1 MADYLFSI
9 DSIDD
14 LSFTIFV
21 VALLLKRIKYD
32 NIAETGIHLSSA
44 SLNTTS
50 GDLPVTLSLT
60 SLLIKKRA
68 YNNFFFPSCVD
79 RILCGSKNSRG
90 GGCNVTL
97 QCDGERF
104 FFPYIQHPQLPVY
117 IFFLCLC

>member
-1 MADYLFSI
+1 VNQELVADYLFSI

-14 LSFTIFV
+14 LSFTNFV

-68 YNNFFFPSCVD
+68 YNNFFFS
-79 RILCGSKNSRG
+79 
-90 GGCNVTL
+90 
-97 QCDGERF
+97 
-104 FFPYIQHPQLPVY
+104 
-117 IFFLCLC
+117 FLC